1 MAAYRHV
8 LVAVDLSPEAEQVFA
23 RACEIAADSNARVT
37 LTHVV
42 EPVIADAGYDFIPAI
57 PEDIESDLLNQAKE
71 FLSDL
76 AKSCPH
82 PLQTTVERGSVKGE
96 LLRLAD
102 TGQVD
107 LIVIGTHGRHGV
119 GLLLGSTAN
128 AVLHGTPCDVLA
140 VRIGRE
146 QKSGSAVE
154 HEDGADGE

>member
-23 RACEIAADSNARVT
+23 RACEIAADSKAHVT

-57 PEDIESDLLNQAKE
+57 PEDIESELLSQARE
-71 FLSDL
+71 FLTTL
-76 AKSCPH
+76 AHTCPH
-82 PLQTTVERGSVKGE
+82 QLQIKVERGSVKGE
-96 LLRLAD
+96 LLRLAEAEK
-102 TGQVD
+102 VD

-140 VRIGRE
+140 VRIGR
-146 QKSGSAVE
+146 SWGVGSAVE